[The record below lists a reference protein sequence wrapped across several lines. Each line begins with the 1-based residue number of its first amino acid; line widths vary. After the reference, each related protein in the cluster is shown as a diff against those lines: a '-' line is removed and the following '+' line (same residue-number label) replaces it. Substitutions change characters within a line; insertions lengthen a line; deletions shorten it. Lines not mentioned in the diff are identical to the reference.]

1 MKTLTIILTL
11 FVATTVTAQ
20 KHTNKTKALS
30 TVCLSDDTGNES
42 SEAIAVKTITNGV
55 DSVTCYMLT
64 FTHSEGVNT
73 FVSLT
78 TSNKAKESVTKLK
91 AQLSEADQTKITNFK
106 NSIE

>member
-55 DSVTCYMLT
+55 DSVTCYMLI
-64 FTHSEGVNT
+64 FNPSDNT

-78 TSNKAKESVTKLK
+78 TSNAAKESVTKLK

>member
-1 MKTLTIILTL
+1 MKTLTIILAL
-11 FVATTVTAQ
+11 FTITVIA
-20 KHTNKTKALS
+20 KEPKKTNKTKVLT

-42 SEAIAVKTITNGV
+42 SEALAVKTITNGV
-55 DSVTCYMLT
+55 DSVTCYMLI
-64 FTHSEGVNT
+64 FNPSDNT

-78 TSNKAKESVTKLK
+78 TSNAAKESVTKLK